1 MDWRSINF
9 DWNHAKAFLVTAE
22 EGSLSA
28 AARALGTTQPTLSRQ
43 VNALEESLGIALFER
58 YGRGLELTPA
68 GLKLVDYVKSMSE
81 AANQFS
87 LVASGQSESIEGN
100 VVITASEATAAFVLP
115 ELIQPLRDKHPGITL
130 EIIATNEAS
139 DLRRHEADIAIRTF
153 RPLQPDLIAKR
164 IRDVKAAFYA
174 APSYLQ
180 RFPHLARLNLS
191 YAQLKSNSVLS
202 LLTFI
207 GFDHSDEFINM
218 LNQHGISVSH
228 SNFPIICANHL
239 VQWQL
244 VKQGLGIGIM
254 PIETGDNETEVV
266 RVLPD
271 LDPLQVE
278 CWLVAHKDLR
288 NNRRIRVVFDYL
300 AQCLSL

>member
-43 VNALEESLGIALFER
+43 VNTLEKSLGIALFER

-68 GLKLVDYVKSMSE
+68 GLKLVDYVRTMSN

-87 LVASGQSESIEGN
+87 LVASGQTESIEGN

-164 IRDVKAAFYA
+164 IKDVQAAFYA
-174 APSYLQ
+174 APGYLQ
-180 RFPHLARLNLS
+180 RFPHLTLPDPIKDSDLS
-191 YAQLKSNSVLS
+191 QVS
-202 LLTFI
+202 FI
-207 GFDHSDEFINM
+207 GFDRSDEFINL

-228 SNFPIICANHL
+228 TNFPIICANHL

-254 PIETGDNETEVV
+254 PIETGDNEAEVV

-288 NNRRIRVVFDYL
+288 NSRRVRVVFDYL
-300 AQCLSL
+300 TQCLNQ

>member
-1 MDWRSINF
+1 MDWRSTNF
-9 DWNHAKAFLVTAE
+9 NWNHAKAFLVTAE

-68 GLKLVDYVKSMSE
+68 GLKLVDYVKTMSE

-100 VVITASEATAAFVLP
+100 VVITASEATSAFVLP

-164 IRDVKAAFYA
+164 IRDVQAAFYA
-174 APSYLQ
+174 TPNYLQ
-180 RFPHLARLNLS
+180 RFPHLTQPNLS
-191 YAQLKSNSVLS
+191 YAQLNRNSDFS
-202 LLTFI
+202 QLTFI
-207 GFDHSDEFINM
+207 GFDHSDEFINI

-228 SNFPIICANHL
+228 ANFPIICANHL

-254 PIETGDNETEVV
+254 PIETGDNEAEVV

-271 LDPLQVE
+271 LDPLQV
-278 CWLVAHKDLR
+278 
-288 NNRRIRVVFDYL
+288 
-300 AQCLSL
+300 